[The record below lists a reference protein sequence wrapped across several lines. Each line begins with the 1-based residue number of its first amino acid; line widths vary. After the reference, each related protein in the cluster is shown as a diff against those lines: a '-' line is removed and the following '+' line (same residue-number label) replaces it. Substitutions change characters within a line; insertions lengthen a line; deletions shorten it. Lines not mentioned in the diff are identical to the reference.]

1 MGRVMILFIL
11 LLVGVSYCIDLKTA
25 VEKALSYYPLLKAL
39 QEEKKG
45 IEGKALLYKSYL
57 NPNLSVEVG
66 NLGTSKESISSNPL
80 YKISYLQPLLLYPL
94 ATQTK
99 EAVSYEISAFD
110 ERIAQEKNALK
121 GEVYLAFYS
130 ALYKKELLNIAK
142 ENYSISQE
150 IYQFVRKLFDLG
162 ETTKLEL
169 FRAERELKLAKSEL
183 DLADNDL
190 KIALERLSLI
200 TGSSVEDVEGK
211 LDELNQMKEINFEE
225 IPQIKQ
231 YSYMIKSTKASV
243 QVEKT
248 LSKPQLSIEVIGEK
262 VSQNQYGIRLGFSA
276 TLPVFYR
283 REGEIMQ
290 LSRKVSSLENL
301 RQLELM
307 KAKSQ
312 YKQLLS
318 RYQTLVRQVQEID
331 RFMLAQAK
339 EELSLALKSYRLK
352 TISALELYDTKRR
365 YIQLV
370 KYRADLLMQAHQEY
384 AGYISL
390 GGQL

>member
-1 MGRVMILFIL
+1 MIFLVLLF
-11 LLVGVSYCIDLKTA
+11 VGISYCIDLKTA
-25 VEKALSYYPLLKAL
+25 VEKALSYHPSLKAL
-39 QEEKKG
+39 EEEKKG
-45 IEGKALLYKSYL
+45 IEGKVLLYKSYL
-57 NPNLSVEVG
+57 NPTLSVEIG

-80 YKISYLQPLLLYPL
+80 YRLSYLQPLLLYPL

-99 EAVSYEISAFD
+99 EVVGYELSAFD
-110 ERIAQEKNALK
+110 QRIAQEKNALK
-121 GEVYLAFYS
+121 SEVYLAFYS
-130 ALYKKELLNIAK
+130 ALHKKELLNIAK

-169 FRAERELKLAKSEL
+169 FRAERELKLAENEL
-183 DLADNDL
+183 HLAESDLRM
-190 KIALERLSLI
+190 ALGRLSLL
-200 TGSSVEDVEGK
+200 TGSNVEDVEGK
-211 LDELNQMKEINFEE
+211 LDELKQMEEINFEE
-225 IPQIKQ
+225 IPQVKQ
-231 YSYMIKSTKASV
+231 YSYMIKSIQASV

-248 LSKPQLSIEVIGEK
+248 LAKPQLSIEVLSEK

-283 REGEIMQ
+283 REGEIIQ
-290 LSRKVSSLENL
+290 LSAKASSLENL

-307 KAKSQ
+307 KAKNQ
-312 YKQLLS
+312 YKQLFS
-318 RYQTLVRQVQEID
+318 RYQTLIKQVQDID
-331 RFMLAQAK
+331 GFMLAQAK